1 MNFDAIIVGGGPA
14 GSTLAGMLLKYR
26 PESRVLVLERAHFPR
41 FHVGET
47 LVTELNRTLQELG
60 VYEQLVG
67 SDFIRKMG
75 DTFVAKRDIDPAHRG
90 SLNRYILWIAQSLV
104 DRDLATCITPSA
116 DAT

>member
-26 PESRVLVLERAHFPR
+26 PESQRIRRMQVPVAMGELFPLID
-41 FHVGET
+41 GDAT
-47 LVTELNRTLQELG
+47 LTQ
-60 VYEQLVG
+60 
-67 SDFIRKMG
+67 IG

-104 DRDLATCITPSA
+104 DRDLATCITPRA
-116 DAT
+116 DAS